1 MRRCLAAILLAAALP
16 AADWSDSPAFQE
28 FYNLRYDR
36 ALELIEKQLAGSPR
50 DPNLHNFLAYTI
62 LYRRLYLAGALDS
75 SLALDI
81 GGFQRRGGVEMTAEE
96 KTRFEGAV
104 QKAIQLGQERIAANA
119 RDPEALYALGVANVH
134 RASYAYLVKKSWRE
148 ALSGASSARKFHQ
161 RALEANPSL
170 ADALLLPS
178 VHDYIVGSLPAWVKA
193 VVFLAGFRGDKEGGL
208 RGIERVAREGKSV
221 QVEGQVI
228 LSLFYRREKQIDRA
242 MPIMIA
248 LAARFPSNYLYRME
262 LTRQLLEAGRA
273 QDALRELAVLEE
285 GARPGGRYANVSQ
298 ERMLTLRADVLTAAR
313 DWDRAL
319 EALAR
324 LEALSGGTQATR
336 AKAWLKRG
344 YVYDLKGD
352 RAQALAAYRQAIRL
366 APESEWAEQSR
377 RYLNKPFKV

>member
-1 MRRCLAAILLAAALP
+1 
-16 AADWSDSPAFQE
+16 
-28 FYNLRYDR
+28 
-36 ALELIEKQLAGSPR
+36 
-50 DPNLHNFLAYTI
+50 
-62 LYRRLYLAGALDS
+62 
-75 SLALDI
+75 
-81 GGFQRRGGVEMTAEE
+81 
-96 KTRFEGAV
+96 
-104 QKAIQLGQERIAANA
+104 
-119 RDPEALYALGVANVH
+119 
-134 RASYAYLVKKSWRE
+134 
-148 ALSGASSARKFHQ
+148 
-161 RALEANPSL
+161 
-170 ADALLLPS
+170 
-178 VHDYIVGSLPAWVKA
+178 
-193 VVFLAGFRGDKEGGL
+193 
-208 RGIERVAREGKSV
+208 VAREGRSV